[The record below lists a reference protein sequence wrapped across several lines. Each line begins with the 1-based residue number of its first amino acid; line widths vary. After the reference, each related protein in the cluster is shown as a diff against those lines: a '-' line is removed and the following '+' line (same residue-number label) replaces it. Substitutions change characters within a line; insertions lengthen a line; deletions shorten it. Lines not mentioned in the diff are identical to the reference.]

1 MTDEGK
7 ATLEMRFDDLR
18 KSAVTQEQWTELLA
32 QVRELKA
39 SVGQLERRINA
50 IENRP
55 AVGTG

>member
-1 MTDEGK
+1 MTDEGS
-7 ATLEMRFDDLR
+7 ATLEKRFDDLR

-32 QVRELKA
+32 QVQELKG